1 MKKLITILFLFAFSL
16 QAQITED
23 KYYHAGAGVIISS
36 GMCVLDYH
44 SKRDMNPI
52 APTLAAFSVGFFKEL
67 ADGYKPN
74 GRFSGQDLLFTTA
87 SAAIV
92 NIGYKLIFK
101 KKKKK
106 RIIEI

>member
-1 MKKLITILFLFAFSL
+1 MLIPFGMN
-16 QAQITED
+16 AQITED
-23 KYYHAGAGVIISS
+23 KYYHAGAGAVISTGVCIW
-36 GMCVLDYH
+36 DYH
-44 SKRDMNPI
+44 SKREMNPI